1 MFYLIGAGGHCKV
14 IIDILLENKHN
25 NITLIDDNPD
35 LKKFGEFDII
45 SKIPKLENNDQIII
59 CIGNNQVRKKIS
71 LEIEGTFGIAIHPTA
86 YVSRQVNIKGG
97 SVVMAGAIINPYVE
111 VGAHCIVNT
120 NASIDHD
127 CIISNYA
134 HISPG
139 ATLCGG
145 VIVSEGAQVGAS
157 AVVLP
162 GIKIGKFSTIGAG
175 AVVNTDVPDFTT
187 VVGNPAKILNKT
199 NNN

>member
-35 LKKFGEFDII
+35 LKILGDFDII

-97 SVVMAGAIINPYVE
+97 SVVMAGAIINPNVE
-111 VGAHCIVNT
+111 IGNHCIVNT

-127 CIISNYA
+127 CILCDYA

-145 VIVSEGAQVGAS
+145 VFISEGVQVGAG
-157 AVVLP
+157 AVILP
-162 GIKIGKFSTIGAG
+162 SIKIGKFSTIGAG
-175 AVVNTDVPDFTT
+175 AIVTTDVPDYTT
-187 VVGNPAKILNKT
+187 VVGNPAKTLCRT
-199 NNN
+199 NIK

>member
-14 IIDILLENKHN
+14 IIDILLENDNN
-25 NITLIDDNPD
+25 NIILIDDNPN
-35 LKKFGEFDII
+35 LKKIGDFDII
-45 SKIPKLENNDQIII
+45 PQLPSLEINDLIII

-71 LEIEGTFGIAIHPTA
+71 LEIEGKFGIATHPSA
-86 YVSRQVNIKGG
+86 FISRQAEIKQG

-175 AVVNTDVPDFTT
+175 AVVNTDVPDFST
-187 VVGNPAKILNKT
+187 VVGNPAKILRKSKVK
-199 NNN
+199 

>member
-35 LKKFGEFDII
+35 LKILGDFDII

-127 CIISNYA
+127 CIISDYV

-145 VIVSEGAQVGAS
+145 VFVSEAVQVGAG
-157 AVVLP
+157 AVILP
-162 GIKIGKFSTIGAG
+162 NIKIGKFSTIGAG
-175 AVVNTDVPDFTT
+175 AVVTNDVPDYTT
-187 VVGNPAKILNKT
+187 VVGNPAKTLIKT
-199 NNN
+199 NIK

>member
-14 IIDILLENKHN
+14 IVDILLENKHN
-25 NITLIDDNPD
+25 NIILIDDKPD
-35 LKKFGEFDII
+35 LKKLGDFDII
-45 SKIPKLENNDQIII
+45 SKVPKLENNDQIII

-71 LEIEGTFGIAIHPTA
+71 LEVEGIFGIAIHPTA
-86 YVSRQVNIKGG
+86 YVSRQVNIKAG
-97 SVVMAGAIINPYVE
+97 SVIMAGVIINPYVE

-127 CIISNYA
+127 CIISDYV

-145 VIVSEGAQVGAS
+145 VFVSEAVQVGAG
-157 AVVLP
+157 AVILP
-162 GIKIGKFSTIGAG
+162 NIKIGKFLIY
-175 AVVNTDVPDFTT
+175 
-187 VVGNPAKILNKT
+187 
-199 NNN
+199 